1 MQMRRST
8 AQELMDDPALTREEL
23 RDNLRDLGRI
33 NRLFGGHAAVRAFL
47 DEALPAWRRRAG
59 TEGAAL
65 WVLDVATGGA
75 DVPAVVVDWG
85 RRRGVPVRVIAVD
98 RHPVIAG
105 LAAASSAALPSV
117 TVIRADARA
126 LPFADGAFDICLCS
140 LALHHLAVEE
150 GSALIRRLDRLSRI
164 GFLLV
169 DLLRSPSGYGGV
181 WLMTRLSRNRLI
193 RHDGPLSVRRA
204 RSWEEYRVLVAA
216 SGIAG
221 LRLER
226 QPLFRVT
233 LSRIH

>member
-8 AQELMDDPALTREEL
+8 TQELMDDPARTREEL

-33 NRLFGGHAAVRAFL
+33 NRFFGGHAAVRAFL
-47 DEALPAWRRRAG
+47 DEALPAWRRRG
-59 TEGAAL
+59 GPEGGAL
-65 WVLDVATGGA
+65 RVLDVATGGA

-85 RRRGVPVRVIAVD
+85 RHRGVRVRVIGLD

-105 LAAASSAALPSV
+105 LAAASSAAFPSV
-117 TVIRADARA
+117 TVIQADARA
-126 LPFADGAFDICLCS
+126 IPFADRAFHVCLCS

-150 GSALIRRLDRLSRI
+150 GLNLIRRLDRLSRI

-181 WLMTRLSRNRLI
+181 WLMTRLSRNRLV

-204 RSWEEYRVLVAA
+204 RSWEEYRGLVAA

-233 LSRIH
+233 LSLVR

>member
-1 MQMRRST
+1 MRRST
-8 AQELMDDPALTREEL
+8 AQELMDDPARTRDEL
-23 RDNLRDLGRI
+23 RENLRDLERI
-33 NRLFGGHAAVRAFL
+33 NRLFGGHAVVRAFL
-47 DEALPAWRRRAG
+47 DQALPAWRRRGG

-65 WVLDVATGGA
+65 RVLDVATGGA
-75 DVPAVVVDWG
+75 DVPAAVADWG
-85 RRRGVPVRVIAVD
+85 RRRSVQVRVIGVD

-105 LAAASSAALPSV
+105 LAAASSAAFSSV

-126 LPFADGAFDICLCS
+126 LPFADAAFDVCLCS

-150 GSALIRRLDRLSRI
+150 GLALIRRLDRLSRV

-181 WLMTRLSRNRLI
+181 WLMTRLSSNRLI

-204 RSWEEYRVLVAA
+204 RSWEEYRGLVAA
-216 SGIAG
+216 AGVPG

-226 QPLFRVT
+226 HPLFRVT
-233 LSRIH
+233 LSRIG

>member
-8 AQELMDDPALTREEL
+8 TQELMDDPAGTREEL
-23 RDNLRDLGRI
+23 RGNLRDLGRI
-33 NRLFGGHAAVRAFL
+33 NRLFGGHAAVRSFL
-47 DEALPAWRRRAG
+47 DEALPAWRRRGG
-59 TEGAAL
+59 TEGAAFR
-65 WVLDVATGGA
+65 VLDVATGGA

-85 RRRGVPVRVIAVD
+85 RHRGVPVRVVGVD
-98 RHPVIAG
+98 RHPVIAS
-105 LAAASSAALPSV
+105 LAAASSAALTPV

-126 LPFADGAFDICLCS
+126 LPFADGAFDVSLCT

-150 GSALIRRLDRLSRI
+150 GLTLIRRLDRLSRT

-181 WLMTRLSRNRLI
+181 WLMTRLSLNRLI

-204 RSWEEYRVLVAA
+204 RSWEEYRGLAAA

-233 LSRIH
+233 LSRIR